1 MMTED
6 DLEGMETDEGAGK
19 RKTCLKHLLYA
30 WQLLE
35 HKRIDTG

>member
-19 RKTCLKHLLYA
+19 RKPTAHRKASHL
-30 WQLLE
+30 E
-35 HKRIDTG
+35 EREDFFSG